1 MFFSSLLFTSSFYI
15 PPSILCRWWGP
26 FKPFKAMIYSRNKKK
41 KSWTDG
47 TFYSLFS
54 SSSSFVGSF
63 NKKKIFSFS
72 SFLLNFSYKG
82 GERDNGRQPACI
94 TRLISACAQ
103 TPHFL
108 TYTQTHCL
116 VNCVHTNPHFFFFEE
131 TILRLGIVAAVS
143 NDTRWREKN
152 FLFLS

>member
-1 MFFSSLLFTSSFYI
+1 MCVFFSSSFYQQFFNI
-15 PPSILCRWWGP
+15 PLGILCRWWGP

-41 KSWTDG
+41 KKKKSDG
-47 TFYSLFS
+47 RDFLFS
-54 SSSSFVGSF
+54 FFFFFFCGF
-63 NKKKIFSFS
+63 IQQQKKIFSFS

-82 GERDNGRQPACI
+82 GERDNGRKPACI

-116 VNCVHTNPHFFFFEE
+116 VNCVHTNPHF
-131 TILRLGIVAAVS
+131 L
-143 NDTRWREKN
+143 KK
-152 FLFLS
+152 